1 MSIWRGIQS
10 AIFYY
15 VSCAPCADA
24 STRKQRKRQ
33 AVHDEQLRTE
43 LEAAHP
49 DYPSQAPPGS
59 VNPNW
64 AVEIESGPRMPR
76 KQLRAQDGNINR
88 TRSRD
93 LDRVE
98 SKRAKPTMTRADS
111 KRDLKQSAT
120 QSSTASSNVEVSY
133 TRRHQNLMVYQRPDE
148 ELWGAPSTSS
158 INLPSRP
165 ITARTK
171 SSTTADLYHQRQHPA
186 VNDLHPPTTR
196 KITAPE
202 EIAWMLQPLP
212 SASVMIGKEEP
223 QQPQSQNSNQR
234 QPSFPRSRTSSDA
247 SRKSPRSARSTAAP
261 LTPIEA
267 YDASE
272 DTIIHTPDS
281 DKVMGKPEEWIWE
294 ATKRDVSAR
303 RSLEW

>member
-49 DYPSQAPPGS
+49 DYPSQAAPGS

-76 KQLRAQDGNINR
+76 KQMRAQDGNINR

-98 SKRAKPTMTRADS
+98 SKGTKAMARVDS
-111 KRDLKQSAT
+111 KKNLKQSAT
-120 QSSTASSNVEVSY
+120 QSSTSSKAHSTVDVSY
-133 TRRHQNLMVYQRPDE
+133 TRRHLMVYQRPDE

-158 INLPSRP
+158 VHLPARP

-171 SSTTADLYHQRQHPA
+171 SSTTPDLYHQRRHPA

-212 SASVMIGKEEP
+212 SASVMTGKEEP
-223 QQPQSQNSNQR
+223 AQAQQPANFRSSRSN
-234 QPSFPRSRTSSDA
+234 SDA
-247 SRKSPRSARSTAAP
+247 SRKSPKSIKSTAAP

-267 YDASE
+267 YEDAME
-272 DTIIHTPDS
+272 DPRLQTPDS
-281 DKVMGKPEEWIWE
+281 DRAMTKPEDWIWE
-294 ATKRDVSAR
+294 ATKRDVSSR

>member
-49 DYPSQAPPGS
+49 DYPSQAAPGS

-64 AVEIESGPRMPR
+64 AVEIESGPQMPR
-76 KQLRAQDGNINR
+76 KQLRIQDGNINR
-88 TRSRD
+88 TKSRD

-98 SKRAKPTMTRADS
+98 STNAKAMTRADS

-120 QSSTASSNVEVSY
+120 QSSTSSKAHSTADASY
-133 TRRHQNLMVYQRPDE
+133 PRRHLMVYQRPDE

-158 INLPSRP
+158 VNLPSRP

-171 SSTTADLYHQRQHPA
+171 SSTTADLYHQRRHPA

-202 EIAWMLQPLP
+202 EVAWMLQPLP
-212 SASVMIGKEEP
+212 SASFMTGKEEP
-223 QQPQSQNSNQR
+223 QPQAY
-234 QPSFPRSRTSSDA
+234 RSRSNSDA
-247 SRKSPRSARSTAAP
+247 SRKSPKSTKSTAAP
-261 LTPIEA
+261 LTPVEF

-272 DTIIHTPDS
+272 DTIIETPDS
-281 DKVMGKPEEWIWE
+281 HKVMTKPEEWIWE
-294 ATKRDVSAR
+294 ATKRNVSAR

>member
-49 DYPSQAPPGS
+49 DYPSQAAPGS

-64 AVEIESGPRMPR
+64 QIEIESGPRLPR
-76 KQLRAQDGNINR
+76 KQLRALEGDINR

-93 LDRVE
+93 LNRVD
-98 SKRAKPTMTRADS
+98 SSGGPKALGRRDS
-111 KRDLKQSAT
+111 KRDLKPSAT
-120 QSSTASSNVEVSY
+120 QSTTSSKAQSSMDIYN
-133 TRRHQNLMVYQRPDE
+133 TQRHLMVYQRPDE
-148 ELWGAPSTSS
+148 ELWGTPSTSTV
-158 INLPSRP
+158 NLPTRP
-165 ITARTK
+165 GTARTK
-171 SSTTADLYHQRQHPA
+171 SSTTPHLYHQKQHPA

-196 KITAPE
+196 KVTSRE
-202 EIAWMLQPLP
+202 EVAWMLQPLP
-212 SASVMIGKEEP
+212 SAAVMTGKEEP
-223 QQPQSQNSNQR
+223 HR
-234 QPSFPRSRTSSDA
+234 TRSRTNSDV
-247 SRKSPRSARSTAAP
+247 SRKSPKSSKSIPAP

-267 YDASE
+267 YHPSE
-272 DTIIHTPDS
+272 ETIIHTPDS
-281 DKVMGKPEEWIWE
+281 EEVFAEPEQWIWE
-294 ATKRDVSAR
+294 TTKRDVSAR